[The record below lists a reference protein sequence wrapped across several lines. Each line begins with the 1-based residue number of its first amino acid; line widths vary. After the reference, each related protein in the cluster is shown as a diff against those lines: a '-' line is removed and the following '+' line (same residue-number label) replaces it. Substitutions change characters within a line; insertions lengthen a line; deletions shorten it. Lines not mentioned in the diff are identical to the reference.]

1 MTLLLG
7 SPGSGKSTLLKL
19 LSGRLTS
26 KHLQVR
32 AAASKLSWQGTPDSQ
47 SALHAAEKTDCCKVH
62 AGPSAIAAFMSTC
75 AVL

>member
-1 MTLLLG
+1 MLMMLPATGCFFLQGTMTLLLG

-32 AAASKLSWQGTPDSQ
+32 AAQKQHSHSWPHGR
-47 SALHAAEKTDCCKVH
+47 V
-62 AGPSAIAAFMSTC
+62 
-75 AVL
+75 